1 MNDRKALVMG
11 ASGLV
16 GSKLLEILL
25 ESERYEKVIALVR
38 KPLLYKHAK
47 LQEVVI
53 DFDNLEEEYP
63 DIAVDD
69 VYCAIGTTIKKAK
82 TKERMYQI
90 DVEYPL
96 TVARLAKKKGMQ
108 HFVVISAMGA
118 NLKSRFFYTRIKG
131 DLEEKLTALDIP
143 KLSIFRPSL
152 LVDERDE
159 FRFGEKMAIALYKG
173 IAWFL
178 PNALKTKFGIEA
190 STVAKAMYNT
200 QFSKSSKVIIYQ
212 PVQIEELAKYV
223 NKNT

>member
-1 MNDRKALVMG
+1 MNGRKAMIIG

-16 GSKLLEILL
+16 GSKLLEKLL

-38 KPLLYKHAK
+38 KPLLNPHAK
-47 LQEVVI
+47 LQEIII

-96 TVARLAKKKGMQ
+96 TIARLAKSKGMQ
-108 HFVVISAMGA
+108 HFVIISAMGA
-118 NLKSRFFYTRIKG
+118 NSKSRFFYTRIKG
-131 DLEEKLTALDIP
+131 ELEEKLMALDIP

-152 LVDERDE
+152 LVDEREE
-159 FRFGEKMAIALYKG
+159 FRFGEKMAIGFYKG

-178 PNALKTKFGIEA
+178 PHALKTKFGIKA

-200 QFSKSSKVIIYQ
+200 QFSKSPKVMIYQ
-212 PVQIEELAKYV
+212 PSQIEELQRK
-223 NKNT
+223 